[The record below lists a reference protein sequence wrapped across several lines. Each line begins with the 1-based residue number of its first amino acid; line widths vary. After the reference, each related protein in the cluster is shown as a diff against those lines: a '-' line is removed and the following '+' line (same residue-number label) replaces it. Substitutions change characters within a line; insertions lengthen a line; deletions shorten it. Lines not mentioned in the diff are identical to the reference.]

1 MLRKAAGGAVA
12 APVPRI
18 VLVDANVFFAPRLR
32 DLFMFLHAAE
42 LIYVHWTKDIEQ
54 EWARNVVEN
63 QEADPQSIDRCLRG
77 MRDAVPG
84 WEVAGYQKHKKLFPT
99 VDVKDTHVA
108 AAAYKLSLSEWPGR
122 PVALVTKNVTDFPE
136 EAFGKTQVTRFNMA
150 TYIDQLFAENPQEV
164 LQVVN
169 ACRAKLKNPKHTAQ
183 MYVEALVKHGC
194 TRLAQAAANTWG
206 VECPMFHKNVIQY
219 EADRVKAQR
228 AKKKAASKKAARK
241 KPEKKAGR

>member
-1 MLRKAAGGAVA
+1 MPRKAAAGAVV

-18 VLVDANVFFAPRLR
+18 VLVDANVLFAPRLR
-32 DLFMFLHAAE
+32 DLFMYLHAAE

-63 QEADPQSIDRCLRG
+63 QGADPESIDKCLRG

-99 VDVKDTHVA
+99 VDAKDTHVA

-136 EAFGKTQVTRFNMA
+136 EAFAETQVTRFNMA
-150 TYIDQLFAENPQEV
+150 TYIDALYAEEPEQV
-164 LQVVN
+164 LRVVN
-169 ACRAKLKNPKHTAQ
+169 DCRAKLKNPKYTPQ

-194 TRLAQAAANTWG
+194 TQLAQAAADTWG
-206 VECPMFHKNVIQY
+206 VECPVFNKNVIQY
-219 EADRVKAQR
+219 EADRLKAQR
-228 AKKKAASKKAARK
+228 VKKKAAAKRAPRK